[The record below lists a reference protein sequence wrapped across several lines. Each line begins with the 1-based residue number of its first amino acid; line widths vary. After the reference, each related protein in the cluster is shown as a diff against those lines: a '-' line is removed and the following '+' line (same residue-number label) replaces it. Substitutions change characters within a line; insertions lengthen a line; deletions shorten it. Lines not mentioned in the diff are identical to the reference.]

1 MFPKGVDMSGGVIF
15 FFLVYLKHCSSTWQT
30 LMWMDQKM
38 VTAIGLLVPQA
49 QGAVSV
55 LLLM

>member
-1 MFPKGVDMSGGVIF
+1 MGFV
-15 FFLVYLKHCSSTWQT
+15 FLLIYFKHCSSTWQT

-38 VTAIGLLVPQA
+38 DMATGLLVPQA